1 MVTCRM
7 PMTKTACGL
16 FLFLGVCVGQSFT
29 INTVAG
35 GGNPS
40 TGNGDGGQP
49 SIRSANGV
57 VTASAFGG
65 FSTIAPGTWIEI
77 YGSNLA
83 TNTRSWGSPDF
94 NGATAPTT
102 LDGTQVSVGG
112 QSAFVAY
119 ISPNQV
125 NAQVPSNVATG
136 PQSVVVTTAAGQSSP
151 YSVNVA
157 AAEPGLL
164 APSSFSVNAQQY
176 VVAQFTDG
184 SYVLPPGAI
193 AGVNSR
199 RAVPGDTITIYGVGF
214 GAVAPII
221 AAGQVVQQANT
232 LTGSFQIKFGS
243 TLASATYDGL
253 APNAVGLYQFNVVVP
268 SIPSSDAV
276 PLTFSLSGVPGTQTL
291 YTSIQNGAPAATTI
305 QSLTLAESTVNA
317 GGTVAGTVILSHAAP
332 AGGAVVTLSSNS
344 PSATVP
350 ATVTVAAGAASA
362 TFTIYAPEI
371 AVPATVAIMATYQG
385 SSATA
390 MLTVQE

>member
-1 MVTCRM
+1 
-7 PMTKTACGL
+7 MTKTACGL

-83 TNTRSWGSPDF
+83 TNTRSWGSADF
-94 NGATAPTT
+94 NGTTAPTT

-112 QSAFVAY
+112 ESAFVAY
-119 ISPNQV
+119 ISPGQV
-125 NAQVPSNVATG
+125 NAQVPSNVAIG
-136 PQSVVVTTAAGQSSP
+136 PQSVVVTTAAGQSSG

-157 AAEPGLL
+157 AAEPELL
-164 APSSFSVNAQQY
+164 APSSFSVNGQQY

-199 RAVPGDTITIYGVGF
+199 RAFPGDTITIYGVGF

-221 AAGQVVQQANT
+221 AAGQVVQQANA
-232 LTGSFQIKFGS
+232 LTGSFQINFGS
-243 TLASATYDGL
+243 TVASATYDGL
-253 APNAVGLYQFNVVVP
+253 APNVVGLYQFNVVVP
-268 SIPSSDAV
+268 SIPLSDAV
-276 PLTFSLSGVPGTQTL
+276 PVTFSLNGVAGTQTL
-291 YTSIQNGAPAATTI
+291 YTSVQNGAPAATI
-305 QSLTLAESTVNA
+305 QSLTLAASTVPA
-317 GGTVAGTVILSHAAP
+317 GGIVAGTVTLSQAAP
-332 AGGAVVTLSSNS
+332 AGGAVLALSSNS

-350 ATVTVAAGAASA
+350 ATVTVAAGATSA
-362 TFTIYAPEI
+362 TFTVYAPEV
-371 AVPATVAIMATYQG
+371 AVPATVTITATYQG

-390 MLTVQE
+390 TLTVQE

>member
-1 MVTCRM
+1 
-7 PMTKTACGL
+7 MTKTACGL

-83 TNTRSWGSPDF
+83 TNTRSWGSADF
-94 NGATAPTT
+94 NGTTAPTT

-112 QSAFVAY
+112 ESAFVAY
-119 ISPNQV
+119 ISPGQV
-125 NAQVPSNVATG
+125 NPQVPSNVAIG
-136 PQSVVVTTAAGQSSP
+136 PQSVVVTTAAGQSSG

-164 APSSFSVNAQQY
+164 APSSFSVNGQQY

-199 RAVPGDTITIYGVGF
+199 RAFPGDTITIYGVGF

-221 AAGQVVQQANT
+221 AAGQVVQQANA

-243 TLASATYDGL
+243 TVASATYDGL
-253 APNAVGLYQFNVVVP
+253 APNVVGLYQFNVVVP
-268 SIPSSDAV
+268 SIPLSDAV
-276 PLTFSLSGVPGTQTL
+276 PVTFSLNGVAGTQTL
-291 YTSIQNGAPAATTI
+291 YTSVQNGAGGNDPEPDARSIDGTGRRHRGGNRDVV
-305 QSLTLAESTVNA
+305 SGRA
-317 GGTVAGTVILSHAAP
+317 GGGSGISAVIKLALSNGAGDCNRSCRRDISNFHSLRTGSGRARDGHDHGDVSGKLGDGDVDGTRLSLD
-332 AGGAVVTLSSNS
+332 T
-344 PSATVP
+344 
-350 ATVTVAAGAASA
+350 
-362 TFTIYAPEI
+362 
-371 AVPATVAIMATYQG
+371 
-385 SSATA
+385 
-390 MLTVQE
+390 

>member
-1 MVTCRM
+1 MVKCRM
-7 PMTKTACGL
+7 LMTKTACGL

-83 TNTRSWGSPDF
+83 ANTRSWGSADF

-119 ISPNQV
+119 ISPGQV

-136 PQSVVVTTAAGQSSP
+136 PQSVVVTKAAGQSNA

-164 APSSFSVNAQQY
+164 APSSFSVNGQQY

-184 SYVLPPGAI
+184 FYVLPPGAI

-221 AAGQVVQQANT
+221 AAGQVVQQVNT

-243 TLASATYDGL
+243 TVASATYDGL
-253 APNAVGLYQFNVVVP
+253 APKIIGLYQFNVVAP

-276 PLTFSLSGVPGTQTL
+276 PVTFSLNGVAGTQTL
-291 YTSIQNGAPAATTI
+291 YTSVQNGAPAAAI
-305 QSLTLAESTVNA
+305 LSLTLAASTVPA
-317 GGTVAGTVILSHAAP
+317 GGTVAGTVTLPQAAP

-350 ATVTVAAGAASA
+350 ATVTVPAGATSA

-390 MLTVQE
+390 MLMVQE

>member
-83 TNTRSWGSPDF
+83 INTRSWGSGDF
-94 NGATAPTT
+94 TGTTAPTT

-119 ISPNQV
+119 ISPGQV
-125 NAQVPSNVATG
+125 NAQVSSNVATG

-164 APSSFSVNAQQY
+164 APPSFRVNAQQY
-176 VVAQFTDG
+176 VVGQFTDG

-243 TLASATYDGL
+243 TVASATYDGL
-253 APNAVGLYQFNVVVP
+253 APNVVGLYQFNVVVP
-268 SIPSSDAV
+268 SIPLSDAV
-276 PLTFSLSGVPGTQTL
+276 PVTFSLNGVAGTQTL
-291 YTSIQNGAPAATTI
+291 YTSVQNGAPAATI
-305 QSLTLAESTVNA
+305 QSLALAASTVPA
-317 GGTVAGTVILSHAAP
+317 GGTVAGTMTLSQAAP
-332 AGGAVVTLSSNS
+332 AGGAVLTLSSNS

-350 ATVTVAAGAASA
+350 AIVTVAAGATSA
-362 TFTIYAPEI
+362 TFTIYAPET
-371 AVPATVAIMATYQG
+371 AVPGTVTITATYQG
-385 SSATA
+385 SSAAAT
-390 MLTVQE
+390 LTVQE